1 MPFYIR
7 KSVSVG
13 PFRFNLS
20 KSGIGLSAGVKGFR
34 VGTGPRGNYVH
45 MGRNG
50 LYYRASLN
58 GPRPPRSSPTIARHE
73 PSPENLAEIET
84 GQVVEMADTNAKD
97 VLGQINEVL
106 ATLPVWPF
114 LLFPGL
120 TACMFLYSNLYFA
133 SSGSLGVL
141 IVVASGLAL
150 YLDRIR
156 RSVVLMYELDSESS
170 DLFETLTRSF
180 DLVRQ
185 STRIWNI
192 QAQGPQPDWKR
203 NAGATKTLKRTRANL
218 GYRAPSIVK
227 TNISVPAITGG
238 RQSLYFFPDLLLVL
252 EGRQAGVVSYAN
264 LSIQTTMTNFIETES
279 VPSDSRVSHYTW
291 KYVNKGGGPDRRF
304 NGNRQLPVVNYQ
316 EIELTS
322 SSGLRKLLQVSRVED
337 RSGLIR
343 ALANLGK
350 FVDTALAD
358 SPSRTV
364 APQVSQAPRSEQHE
378 VDQTRQ
384 ATASQYY
391 LAYFALAAV
400 CILTSAVFLY
410 PVILNTP
417 ATSESSFVPAAEASP
432 ASTEPETLSE
442 SQKVAL
448 EKDLLE
454 KVRPIPAS
462 NYAENLKIY
471 LQLVQLRP
479 TSDAYR
485 RKVERY
491 SALLRERRT
500 SEAPHLNSSG
510 SGH

>member
-34 VGTGPRGNYVH
+34 IGTGPRGNYVH

-58 GPRPPRSSPTIARHE
+58 GPRPPRSSPTITRHE
-73 PSPENLAEIET
+73 TSSENLAEIET

-97 VLGQINEVL
+97 VLGQINEAL
-106 ATLPVWPF
+106 ASLPVWPF

-120 TACMFLYSNLYFA
+120 AACMFLYSNLYSA
-133 SSGSLGVL
+133 SAGILALL

-156 RSVVLMYELDSESS
+156 RSVVLMYELDPEST

-180 DLVRQ
+180 DLVLQ

-192 QAQGPQPDWKR
+192 QAQGPQSDWKR
-203 NAGATKTLKRTRANL
+203 NAGATKTLKRTRAAL
-218 GYRAPSIVK
+218 SYHAPSIIK
-227 TNISVPAITGG
+227 TNVSVPAMIGG

-264 LSIQTTMTNFIETES
+264 LSVQTTMTNFIETEA

-304 NGNRQLPVVNYQ
+304 NNNRQLPVVNYQ

-350 FVDTALAD
+350 FVDTALTD

-364 APQVSQAPRSEQHE
+364 APQVSQAPRSEEHE
-378 VDQTRQ
+378 VDKTHQ
-384 ATASQYY
+384 ANPSQYY

-410 PVILNTP
+410 PLILNAP
-417 ATSESSFVPAAEASP
+417 ATSESSFLPAAEPRLAPSG
-432 ASTEPETLSE
+432 PETLSE
-442 SQKVAL
+442 SQKTAL
-448 EKDLLE
+448 EKTLLE
-454 KVRPIPAS
+454 KVRPLPAS
-462 NYAENLKIY
+462 DYAGNLKTY
-471 LQLVQLRP
+471 LRLAQLRP
-479 TSDAYR
+479 ESEAYR
-485 RKVERY
+485 GKVERY
-491 SALLRERRT
+491 SALLRNQEK
-500 SEAPHLNSSG
+500 SEDPPSS
-510 SGH
+510 SSR